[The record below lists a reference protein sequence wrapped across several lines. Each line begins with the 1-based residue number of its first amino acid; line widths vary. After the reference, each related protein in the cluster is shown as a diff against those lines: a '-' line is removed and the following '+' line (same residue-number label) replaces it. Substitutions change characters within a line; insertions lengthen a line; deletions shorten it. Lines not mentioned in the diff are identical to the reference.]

1 MFYNL
6 KFLHREYL
14 GRARIVSRENWNSD
28 RPDNYRRDGAAPAR
42 GRRERTNILHKFV
55 QSGLQEQASHPPFP
69 CSPTSVYHAHVFHVL
84 MVFLRSVSISF
95 AWLVGFLVSS
105 GFFGV
110 VL

>member
-69 CSPTSVYHAHVFHVL
+69 CSPDVPPTSVYHAHVLHVL
-84 MVFLRSVSISF
+84 RVTLRYVWISF
-95 AWLVGFLVSS
+95 GWLLF
-105 GFFGV
+105 
-110 VL
+110 